1 LFHIFGWLI
10 VSKPDKKSLHRVN
23 RGLSETGI
31 KAEMAFFSR
40 KKPRPS
46 HDIVT
51 Q

>member
-1 LFHIFGWLI
+1 MSGL
-10 VSKPDKKSLHRVN
+10 DMKSLHRVN
-23 RGLSETGI
+23 RGLSGTGI